1 MTKFVSYFLSHSAH
15 ANVNCVFFSG
25 LFHSLSCSGRPIRPN
40 TRYPSKSYTDL
51 DDPHVRAS
59 FSLPSINQKIASN
72 SVFSYSSTTL
82 KPGSDH
88 PPDIDITAIDVDV
101 DATGEGSHLSDAPFV
116 RVADYPSSSDAS
128 ADSNAFEII
137 PRDISESSTSFCFD
151 EDIHCQDVAMPSQE
165 SDLHCN
171 HLPSESSGHFD
182 GPVPSSR
189 SSVAPPSESCS
200 LPLSGSPSCD
210 IFGRALVSH
219 PSTPCQSGLPFPVS
233 DSCASNSPTVSPHK
247 RTIHSPSP
255 SQTPSS
261 VSSDLPSK
269 HLKPVPSESPSSSL
283 GVVPKYIFFR
293 GVKFFADPDHLS
305 PSASPST
312 VSLHS
317 HDSTPRRIQSS
328 VPALRYT
335 SDSVFSEVAE
345 SLPKVHHIIT
355 DEELDTLDMN
365 LPDTLDDILALR
377 PLPSSPSLNRLN
389 TPSASPAPASRPSS
403 VVTVVSRQPSCRSGA
418 SASRMAAIARGLTD
432 YSVPVSSPIASAS
445 SLHCSPSALTVSS
458 PSSESAVSHNT
469 SCPTSNDPALSSSL
483 MPSASPVCFS
493 VSVNPE
499 SFANV
504 PEYDSDIEIC
514 EAPSTVVAADIVSS
528 DISFATHT
536 ESDSLFDDGGM
547 GASGCLR
554 QHIMAPELIKS
565 YQNVKNRLMPVVYP
579 IASTGVPTDDLDW
592 LSFSDIFSSASRTVR
607 RSLLSCVTF
616 THCACWINP
625 SRADPSCVTTVI
637 MEKGPH
643 LIPSEDGHFTAVFL
657 TSGIVKCS
665 CLYNPVIFESGSNK
679 RMLRQLDL
687 TPFEQ
692 EAQLL
697 LRFFAAALNFSEI
710 ALAVSEGVVMF
721 SSIQQFSS
729 EIKGN
734 PNDYTPSRSIPT
746 RPRPPFYVDG
756 DPRLKLWA
764 QFPYATPFSS
774 PIPVYDGCTSG
785 SDTAFEFGPNQ
796 LHELGLGSYPL
807 YKGGM
812 VDLLQGSLVIIGYT
826 AHSFPTTCHYRDI
839 SSALSLNIAFII
851 LLSLPGSGDLLD
863 LPVLPKKPLSASKS
877 LPHSSM
883 PAPSSSR
890 AGHILSGPSSCP
902 LATDHVSS
910 MHSANLLSSSLQVHS
925 PSVSGGYVDAH
936 RALAGNSVH
945 TNTSPSRIPCQTDCA
960 APSESLEYY
969 EDYH

>member
-1 MTKFVSYFLSHSAH
+1 MTKFVSYFLSRSAR

-25 LFHSLSCSGRPIRPN
+25 LFHSLSHSGQPIRPN
-40 TRYPSKSYTDL
+40 TSDS

-59 FSLPSINQKIASN
+59 FSLSPINQKIASN
-72 SVFSYSSTTL
+72 SVFSYSSTTP

-88 PPDIDITAIDVDV
+88 PPDIDITAVDVDV
-101 DATGEGSHLSDAPFV
+101 DATGEGLHLSDAPFV

-128 ADSNAFEII
+128 ADSDAFEII

-151 EDIHCQDVAMPSQE
+151 EDVHRQDVVMPSQE

-171 HLPSESSGHFD
+171 HPLSESSGHFD

-200 LPLSGSPSCD
+200 LPSSGSPSCN

-219 PSTPCQSGLPFPVS
+219 PSTPRQSGLPFPVF
-233 DSCASNSPTVSPHK
+233 DSCASNSPTVSPRK
-247 RTIHSPSP
+247 RTIRSPSP

-261 VSSDLPSK
+261 VSSDSPSK
-269 HLKPVPSESPSSSL
+269 CLKPVPSESPSSSL

-293 GVKFFADPDHLS
+293 GVKFFADPDCLS

-312 VSLHS
+312 VSSHS
-317 HDSTPRRIQSS
+317 RDSTPRRVQLS
-328 VPALRYT
+328 VPALRHT

-355 DEELDTLDMN
+355 DEELDALDMN

-403 VVTVVSRQPSCRSGA
+403 VVTVVSGQPSRRSGA

-458 PSSESAVSHNT
+458 PSSESAVSHNMF
-469 SCPTSNDPALSSSL
+469 CPTSNDPALSSSL
-483 MPSASPVCFS
+483 MPSASPVHFS
-493 VSVNPE
+493 VGVNPE

-528 DISFATHT
+528 DVSFTTHT

-554 QHIMAPELIKS
+554 QHIMAPELIES
-565 YQNVKNRLMPVVYP
+565 YWNVKNRLMPVVYP

-607 RSLLSCVTF
+607 R
-616 THCACWINP
+616 
-625 SRADPSCVTTVI
+625 ADPSCVTTVI
-637 MEKGPH
+637 TEKGPR

-657 TSGIVKCS
+657 TSGIVKRS
-665 CLYNPVIFESGSNK
+665 RLYDPVIFESGSNK
-679 RMLRQLDL
+679 CMLRQLDL

-692 EAQLL
+692 EVQLL
-697 LRFFAAALNFSEI
+697 LGFFTAALNFSEI
-710 ALAVSEGVVMF
+710 ALAVSEGVVTF

-734 PNDYTPSRSIPT
+734 PNDYTLSHSSPSISFFSVLTSLFILFFTVPT
-746 RPRPPFYVDG
+746 QPHPPFYVDG

-764 QFPYATPFSS
+764 RFPYATPFSS
-774 PIPVYDGCTSG
+774 PIPVYDGRTSG

-812 VDLLQGSLVIIGYT
+812 VDLLQGSLVVIGYT
-826 AHSFPTTCHYRDI
+826 AHSFPTTRHYRDI
-839 SSALSLNIAFII
+839 SSALSLNIAFVI
-851 LLSLPGSGDLLD
+851 LLSLPGSGDLSD
-863 LPVLPKKPLSASKS
+863 PPVSPKKPLSASKS
-877 LPHSSM
+877 LPRSSM

-890 AGHILSGPSSCP
+890 AGCIPSGPSSRP
-902 LATDHVSS
+902 PATDRVSS
-910 MHSANLLSSSLQVHS
+910 MHSANLLSSSLQVRS

-936 RALAGNSVH
+936 CALAGNSVH
-945 TNTSPSRIPCQTDCA
+945 TNASPSRIPCQTDRA